1 MLLDLSDDEHLLKD
15 SVAAFAAKSLQ
26 PKIGPYVARHEFP
39 TELVKAFCG
48 LGLMGT
54 AYDPAYDGSGLGTKG
69 AAIVAETLAMTE
81 PGFAAI
87 FLCNSAP
94 MTVLARYGS
103 EALKRDWLAKLC
115 RGEMIASFGV
125 SEPGGG
131 SDVASIQTRAIEDGD
146 HFVLKGSKIF
156 STNAGT
162 PLHGLSTVIAA
173 TDPERGPK
181 GLSTFVVPVGTP
193 GFTVGKA
200 GRKVGWRIADS
211 VELYFDNCRIPKS
224 HMVGARGDGLR
235 QILTTLSIG
244 RILVGAT
251 ALGLAR
257 KAMNLAKTY
266 GAQRKV
272 GGKPIF
278 ENQGLT
284 FPAADVMTK
293 VHAAELMIRNAAW
306 LADAERPFRSET
318 SMAKLFASELAA
330 DAVDLAVQI
339 HGGYGVF
346 EEFEISGL
354 WGEAKVL
361 QIVEGTSEV
370 QRIVISRELM
380 S

>member
-1 MLLDLSDDEHLLKD
+1 MLLDLSDDERLLKD

-26 PKIGPYVARHEFP
+26 PQIRPYVARHEFP
-39 TELVKAFCG
+39 TDLVKSFCG

-54 AYDPAYDGSGLGTKG
+54 SYDPAYDGSGLGTKG

-103 EALKRDWLAKLC
+103 ELLKQEWLAKLC
-115 RGEMIASFGV
+115 RGDMIASFGV

-200 GRKVGWRIADS
+200 GHKVGWRIADS

-224 HMVGARGDGLR
+224 HMVGTRGDGLR

-257 KAMNLAKTY
+257 KALNLAKTY

-293 VHAAELMIRNAAW
+293 IHAAELMIRNAAC

-318 SMAKLFASELAA
+318 SMAKLFASELATE
-330 DAVDLAVQI
+330 AVDLAVQI

-346 EEFEISGL
+346 DEFEISGL

-370 QRIVISRELM
+370 QRMVIARELM
-380 S
+380 A

>member
-1 MLLDLSDDEHLLKD
+1 MPRRSNARSACRERVMLLDLSDDEHLLKD

-181 GLSTFVVPVGTP
+181 GLSTFVVPVGT
-193 GFTVGKA
+193 VGKA
-200 GRKVGWRIADS
+200 DAKSAGALPIRSSSISIIAASRRAIWSARAATGCGR
-211 VELYFDNCRIPKS
+211 F
-224 HMVGARGDGLR
+224 
-235 QILTTLSIG
+235 
-244 RILVGAT
+244 
-251 ALGLAR
+251 
-257 KAMNLAKTY
+257 
-266 GAQRKV
+266 
-272 GGKPIF
+272 
-278 ENQGLT
+278 
-284 FPAADVMTK
+284 
-293 VHAAELMIRNAAW
+293 
-306 LADAERPFRSET
+306 
-318 SMAKLFASELAA
+318 
-330 DAVDLAVQI
+330 
-339 HGGYGVF
+339 
-346 EEFEISGL
+346 
-354 WGEAKVL
+354 
-361 QIVEGTSEV
+361 
-370 QRIVISRELM
+370 SRR
-380 S
+380 